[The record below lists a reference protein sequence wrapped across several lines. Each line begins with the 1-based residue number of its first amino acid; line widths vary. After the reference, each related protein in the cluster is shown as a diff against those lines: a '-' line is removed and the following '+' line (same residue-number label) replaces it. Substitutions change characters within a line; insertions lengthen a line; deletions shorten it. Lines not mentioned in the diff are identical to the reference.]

1 MRRESQHILK
11 KNVSFKFARTNVC
24 YLPIS
29 AQKTNMMLTIMNI
42 SMAVSPSALIES
54 DYNCEK
60 TRDVKTL
67 GMLLVILL
75 KMLTNTN
82 RNTNKKIDTNTDKN
96 TNS

>member
-1 MRRESQHILK
+1 M
-11 KNVSFKFARTNVC
+11 C

-29 AQKTNMMLTIMNI
+29 AQKTKMMLTIMNI